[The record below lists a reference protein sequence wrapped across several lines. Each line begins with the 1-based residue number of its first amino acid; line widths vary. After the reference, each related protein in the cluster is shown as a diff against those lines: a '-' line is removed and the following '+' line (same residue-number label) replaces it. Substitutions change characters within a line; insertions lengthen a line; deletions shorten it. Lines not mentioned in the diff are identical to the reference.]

1 MKSNLLVFLTLF
13 TTFTVSISS
22 AQCNNPVI
30 FPASNNIG
38 TGGIVCLD
46 GSIVNSVPYP
56 KICFENIR
64 GNMKMV
70 YKDTDTLFTFTKEGR
85 LGIGNLTPSELL
97 DVNGNAIIRGNTNI
111 NGNANISSNT
121 NISGNANINGDT
133 NINGNVTINNH
144 FLKFAPANNTDAI
157 IQRTTS
163 GNMVV
168 NSGGGTSSLYLN
180 YASAYNAGTGGVNI
194 FDGGTTNFAKL
205 WITKGGTQNGIEAI
219 GGNLVI
225 SPSGGRVIISDLS
238 NTSLTIP
245 TGNYKLIVQ
254 SGILTEKVKVAV
266 QNSAN
271 WSDYVFAEDYN
282 LMSLYDVE
290 KYIKKN
296 QHLPNIPSAKEL
308 VKEGLDL
315 GEMQAKQMEKIEE
328 LTLYMIE
335 MKKEIDSLKKEN
347 SELRKKMTNSKR

>member
-13 TTFTVSISS
+13 TTLTVCISS

-30 FPASNNIG
+30 FPASNNAG

-46 GSIVNSVPYP
+46 GSIVSSVPYP

-64 GNMKMV
+64 GDMKMV

-85 LGIGNLTPSELL
+85 LGIGTLTPSRLL
-97 DVNGNAIIRGNTNI
+97 DVNG
-111 NGNANISSNT
+111 S
-121 NISGNANINGDT
+121 ANINGDT

-144 FLKFAPANNTDAI
+144 FLKFAPANNMDAI
-157 IQRTTS
+157 IQRITP
-163 GNMVV
+163 GNMIV

-180 YASAYNAGTGGVNI
+180 YASVYNAGTGGVNI

-205 WITKGGTQNGIEAI
+205 WITKGIGNGIESV

-238 NTSLTIP
+238 NPNLKIP
-245 TGNYKLIVQ
+245 TANYKLIVQ

-347 SELRKKMTNSKR
+347 SELRKKNNKS

>member
-13 TTFTVSISS
+13 TTLTVSISY

-30 FPASNNIG
+30 FPASNNAG

-46 GSIVNSVPYP
+46 GSIVSSVPTP

-64 GNMKMV
+64 GDMKMV

-85 LGIGNLTPSELL
+85 LGIGTLTPSGLL
-97 DVNGNAIIRGNTNI
+97 DVN
-111 NGNANISSNT
+111 
-121 NISGNANINGDT
+121 GNANINGDT

-168 NSGGGTSSLYLN
+168 NSGAGTSSLYLN
-180 YASAYNAGTGGVNI
+180 YASAYNAGTGGINI
-194 FDGGTTNFAKL
+194 FDGGTTNYAKL
-205 WITKGGTQNGIEAI
+205 WITKGGGGNGIESIA
-219 GGNLVI
+219 GNLVI

-238 NTSLTIP
+238 NTSLTVP
-245 TGNYKLIVQ
+245 AANYKLIVQ
-254 SGILTEKVKVAV
+254 GGMLTEKVKVAV

-296 QHLPNIPSAKEL
+296 QHLPNVPSAKQLE
-308 VKEGLDL
+308 KEGLDL

-347 SELRKKMTNSKR
+347 SELRKKNNKS